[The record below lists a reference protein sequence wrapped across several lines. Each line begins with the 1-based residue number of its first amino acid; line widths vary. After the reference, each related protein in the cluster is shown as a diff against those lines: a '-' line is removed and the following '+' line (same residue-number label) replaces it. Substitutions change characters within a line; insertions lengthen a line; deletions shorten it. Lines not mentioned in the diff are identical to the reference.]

1 MGKTLGDGFAAKG
14 ALRHKEPLVCAQGAL
29 GRWLVTRFTL
39 EQEEFPSPT
48 SEEWREI
55 MLWPH
60 KDPTKPMTYQTHKAR
75 LAALYAKLDIYIE
88 KVTHACRIWA
98 ARWAEEAGLSDVV
111 SGCTTTVQYTASQ
124 SPQAQA
130 GMCARP
136 APARL
141 AWGSAVSGQQGCSQS
156 ASHKLNEAHLFCWCC
171 CCCFYCCPCC
181 LHCLAMPPP
190 LL

>member
-1 MGKTLGDGFAAKG
+1 MGLVQLMGKTLGDGFAAKG

-48 SEEWREI
+48 AEEWREI

-111 SGCTTTVQYTASQ
+111 SGCTSTVHS
-124 SPQAQA
+124 
-130 GMCARP
+130 CK
-136 APARL
+136 L
-141 AWGSAVSGQQGCSQS
+141 ECVSGQHQPGLRGAVQS
-156 ASHKLNEAHLFCWCC
+156 ACSRAAHKLQHTSSMLTLFCCC
-171 CCCFYCCPCC
+171 YCYRCPCC
-181 LHCLAMPPP
+181 LHCLGMPPP

>member
-14 ALRHKEPLVCAQGAL
+14 ALRHKEPLVCAQAAL

-55 MLWPH
+55 MLWPN

-88 KVTHACRIWA
+88 KVTHACRMWA

-111 SGCTTTVQYTASQ
+111 SGFNYSTQLQITTSA
-124 SPQAQA
+124 A
-130 GMCARP
+130 GVYARP

-141 AWGSAVSGQQGCSQS
+141 AWGGAVSVQQGCSQT
-156 ASHKLNEAHLFCWCC
+156 AAHKLDEAHFVL
-171 CCCFYCCPCC
+171 
-181 LHCLAMPPP
+181 LLLLLLLP
-190 LL
+190 LLSALPCYAATLAVTL